1 MMNPDAEVRMRDD
14 DGGPEVGNSPRPRAR
29 AGLALALVL
38 PLLAACSTGGEEVES
53 GLTAERFTEVVESLR
68 EAERSLPD
76 GDSAAA
82 LFAERRDEILARY
95 EVTEEQLRA
104 YVRARSRDV
113 EGLRELWDTLSAR
126 LRYVPGQDAP
136 PEDTLPGDAPVD
148 TPAVDTLGSDTIPG
162 DDARGDALRPDTLE
176 GGLRVR

>member
-1 MMNPDAEVRMRDD
+1 MMNPDAEMRMRDD
-14 DGGPEVGNSPRPRAR
+14 DGGPRVGAGPRPRGRAR
-29 AGLALALVL
+29 LALALAL
-38 PLLAACSTGGEEVES
+38 PLLAACSTGGEEVEG

-104 YVRARSRDV
+104 YVRARARDA
-113 EGLRELWDTLSAR
+113 EGLRELWDTLSER
-126 LRYVPGQDAP
+126 LRYVPGQDSLS
-136 PEDTLPGDAPVD
+136 EDTLPVDAPG
-148 TPAVDTLGSDTIPG
+148 DTLAADSLDSDTIPG
-162 DDARGDALRPDTLE
+162 DSAPGDSLRADTLE